1 MRRSFPLYKQH
12 DISDCGATCLRMV
25 ARYFGRFYSLEY
37 LRKLTNQRREG
48 VSLLDISDAA
58 ERIGMH
64 TVAARLSL
72 EQLRSNTPLPC
83 ILHWRDNHF
92 VVLIRF
98 TRKEAVL
105 ADPAVGLRHVPLD
118 EFVKHWYRND
128 PDEEAGG
135 IALFLEPTPEF
146 FAKPGEQSGKGSFR
160 YVLKYL
166 FRHRALVWQLGLGL
180 ALSVVLMLV
189 FPFLIMALVDHGIG
203 GGDFDF
209 VMLVL
214 GAWLVLYGS
223 QILVEHLRG
232 WIMLHLGVRASISLV
247 SDFLV
252 KVVRLP
258 VRFFDQRMSAD
269 LLNRIYDNNRIE
281 RLLTTNT
288 LQTLFSLASI
298 VLLGLLL
305 LYFDATLFYIFLFG
319 TGMYLVWVLR
329 FMEARREL
337 DYIRFDE
344 ASRSQERLTE
354 LIHGMQDIKLYQAE
368 TPKRWDWE
376 RAEARQF
383 RTGMKFLG
391 LNQRQRLG
399 ANILNELKN
408 IFITIFAVRAVM
420 LGQLSIGGLVA
431 VQYILGQTNA
441 PVQQLIDF
449 LRSLQ
454 DARISLE
461 RLNEVHLR
469 EDEEDPDTKISILP
483 EQGDLQIDNLTFYY
497 DPGAEVEPALRNL
510 RITIP
515 KGKTTAIVG
524 SSGSGKTTLI
534 KLLLQIYEPSEG
546 QIRVGDTLLSNLQT
560 KLWRS
565 KCSAVLQDGYL
576 FSDTIARN
584 IGLGDDVIDDRRL
597 LRAVK
602 VANIQSFIES
612 LPMSYGTQ
620 IGANGMGLS
629 QGQKQ
634 RVLIARAVYHDP
646 DYFFLDEATNAL
658 DAYNEMIIMENLEEH
673 FADKTRVIV
682 AHRLSTIMN
691 ADHIIVLERG
701 EVVEQGTH
709 EQLSKYKGTYFQ
721 LLRNQWELGA

>member
-1 MRRSFPLYKQH
+1 
-12 DISDCGATCLRMV
+12 MV

-48 VSLLDISDAA
+48 VSLLDISEAA

-72 EQLRSNTPLPC
+72 EQLRDNTPLPS

-98 TRKEAVL
+98 TRKEAVI
-105 ADPAVGLRHVPLD
+105 ADPAVGIRHIPRE
-118 EFVKHWYRND
+118 EFIRQWYRND
-128 PDEEAGG
+128 PGEEPGG
-135 IALFLEPTPEF
+135 IALFLEPTPDF
-146 FAKPGEQSGKGSFR
+146 FAQPGEQSGKGSFR
-160 YVLKYL
+160 YVLQYL
-166 FRHRALVWQLGLGL
+166 LRHRALVWQLGIGL

-189 FPFLIMALVDHGIG
+189 FPFLLMALVDNGIG
-203 GGDFDF
+203 GGNFDF
-209 VMLVL
+209 LMLVL

-223 QILVEHLRG
+223 QILIEHLRG

-247 SDFLV
+247 SDFLM

-288 LQTLFSLASI
+288 LQTVFSLTSI
-298 VLLGLLL
+298 LLLGLLL
-305 LYFDATLFYIFLFG
+305 LYFDTTLFYIFLFG
-319 TGMYLVWVLR
+319 TVIYVVWVLR
-329 FMEARREL
+329 FMTARREL
-337 DYIRFDE
+337 DYMRYDE
-344 ASRSQERLTE
+344 AARSQERLTE
-354 LIHGMQDIKLYQAE
+354 LIQGMQDIKLYQAE

-383 RTGMKFLG
+383 RTGIKFLG

-399 ANILNELKN
+399 ASILHELKN
-408 IFITIFAVRAVM
+408 IFITVFAVRAVM
-420 LGQLSIGGLVA
+420 MGQLSIGGLFA
-431 VQYILGQTNA
+431 VQYILGQISA
-441 PVQQLIDF
+441 PIQQLIDF
-449 LRSLQ
+449 LRALQ

-483 EQGDLQIDNLTFYY
+483 EQGDLHLENVSFYY
-497 DPGAEVEPALRNL
+497 DPGAEVEPALKNINL
-510 RITIP
+510 TIP

-546 QIRVGDTLLSNLQT
+546 QIRVGDTLLSNIQT
-560 KLWRS
+560 RLWRS
-565 KCSAVLQDGYL
+565 KCSAVLQEGFI

-584 IGLGDDVIDDRRL
+584 IGLGDDIIDDRRL

-602 VANIQSFIES
+602 VANIQSFVES
-612 LPMSYGTQ
+612 LPLSYGTR

-634 RVLIARAVYHDP
+634 RLLIARAVYHNP
-646 DYFFLDEATNAL
+646 EYFFFDEATNAL
-658 DAYNEMIIMENLEEH
+658 DAYNEMIIMENLEDYFLH
-673 FADKTRVIV
+673 KTRVIV
-682 AHRLSTIMN
+682 AHRLSTIVN
-691 ADHIIVLERG
+691 ADHIIVLEGG

-709 EQLSKYKGTYFQ
+709 EQLSKRKGTYFQ

>member
-1 MRRSFPLYKQH
+1 MRRSFPIYKQH

-48 VSLLDISDAA
+48 VSLLDISEAA

-72 EQLRSNTPLPC
+72 EQLRDNTPLPS

-98 TRKEAVL
+98 TRKEAVI
-105 ADPAVGLRHVPLD
+105 ADPAVGIRHIPRE
-118 EFVKHWYRND
+118 EFIRQWYRND
-128 PDEEAGG
+128 PGEEPGG
-135 IALFLEPTPEF
+135 IALFLEPTPDF
-146 FAKPGEQSGKGSFR
+146 FAQPGEQSGKGSFR
-160 YVLKYL
+160 YVLQYL
-166 FRHRALVWQLGLGL
+166 LRQRALVWQLGIGL
-180 ALSVVLMLV
+180 ALSVVLLLV
-189 FPFLIMALVDHGIG
+189 FPFLLMALVDNGIG
-203 GGDFDF
+203 VGNFDF
-209 VMLVL
+209 LMLVL

-223 QILVEHLRG
+223 QILIEHLRG

-247 SDFLV
+247 SDFLM

-288 LQTLFSLASI
+288 LQTVFSLTSI
-298 VLLGLLL
+298 LLLGLLL
-305 LYFDATLFYIFLFG
+305 LYFDTTLFYIFLFG
-319 TGMYLVWVLR
+319 TTIYVVWVLR
-329 FMEARREL
+329 FMTARREL
-337 DYIRFDE
+337 DYMRYDE
-344 ASRSQERLTE
+344 AARSQERLTE
-354 LIHGMQDIKLYQAE
+354 LIQGMQDIKLYQAE

-383 RTGMKFLG
+383 RTGIKFLG

-399 ANILNELKN
+399 ASILHELKN
-408 IFITIFAVRAVM
+408 IFITVFAVRAVM
-420 LGQLSIGGLVA
+420 MGQLSIGGLFA
-431 VQYILGQTNA
+431 VQYILGQTSA
-441 PVQQLIDF
+441 PIQQLIDF
-449 LRSLQ
+449 LRALQ

-483 EQGDLQIDNLTFYY
+483 EQGDLHLENVSFYY
-497 DPGAEVEPALRNL
+497 DPGAEVEPALKNINL
-510 RITIP
+510 TIP

-546 QIRVGDTLLSNLQT
+546 QIRVGDTLLSNIQT
-560 KLWRS
+560 RLWRS
-565 KCSAVLQDGYL
+565 KCSAVLQEGFI

-584 IGLGDDVIDDRRL
+584 IGLGDDIIDDRRL

-602 VANIQSFIES
+602 VANIQSFVES
-612 LPMSYGTQ
+612 LPLSYGTR

-634 RVLIARAVYHDP
+634 RLLIARAVYHNP
-646 DYFFLDEATNAL
+646 EYFFFDEATNAL
-658 DAYNEMIIMENLEEH
+658 DAYNEMIIMENLEDYFLH
-673 FADKTRVIV
+673 KTRVIV
-682 AHRLSTIMN
+682 AHRLSTIVN
-691 ADHIIVLERG
+691 ADHIIVLEGG

-709 EQLSKYKGTYFQ
+709 EQLSKRKGTYFQ